1 MSTFCICVHA
11 DHRGGW
17 EVRLP
22 HDAEPLRC
30 DTLDEAERAAR
41 RVAPATR
48 RCDLVVHDAYERVLY
63 RDVLEPQRPGFSPA
77 TAGASARDR

>member
-22 HDAEPLRC
+22 HGAEPVRC
-30 DTLDEAERAAR
+30 DTLDEAENAALAA
-41 RVAPATR
+41 APPTR
-48 RCDLVVHDAYERVLY
+48 RCDVVVHDAYERVLY
-63 RDVLEPQRPGFSPA
+63 RNMLEPSR
-77 TAGASARDR
+77 